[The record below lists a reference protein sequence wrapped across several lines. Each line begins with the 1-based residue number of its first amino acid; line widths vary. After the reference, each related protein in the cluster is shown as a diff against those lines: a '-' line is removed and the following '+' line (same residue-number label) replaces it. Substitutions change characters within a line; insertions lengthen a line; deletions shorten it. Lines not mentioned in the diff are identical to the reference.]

1 MLPGEQKVTSGCAGS
16 GCSWQGDGKCCW
28 RGTTG
33 REQRGTSWELC
44 SFQGG
49 FQGGWVALVGA
60 SPQSIAPESWL
71 AASPHPRPSGKRK
84 QHVPRVCRA
93 VPALLSPA
101 ARMVPAPVPP
111 EPPGES
117 LTWGA
122 GSCGVGP
129 CGGPCAT
136 SAPSNQPQALA
147 METSLIFNNI
157 RTAKIPLRLCGQ
169 CRGMLRHGGGH
180 STMEGDT
187 PPWRGTQQC
196 PRAPL
201 ASPGPSSAPAPAA
214 ACAQGWA
221 AHLSQFK

>member
-1 MLPGEQKVTSGCAGS
+1 MLRPPHIPPASSSQHLHLTPLPGCGTQPGADLGCVEWAAQHSSAGPLLQQEPGSPAQPAYPEMLPGEQKVTSGRAGS

-111 EPPGES
+111 EPPGAES
-117 LTWGA
+117 HLGSRELRGGTLWGTLRYLSSQQSTA
-122 GSCGVGP
+122 GSCNGD
-129 CGGPCAT
+129 
-136 SAPSNQPQALA
+136 
-147 METSLIFNNI
+147 IFN
-157 RTAKIPLRLCGQ
+157 
-169 CRGMLRHGGGH
+169 
-180 STMEGDT
+180 
-187 PPWRGTQQC
+187 
-196 PRAPL
+196 
-201 ASPGPSSAPAPAA
+201 
-214 ACAQGWA
+214 
-221 AHLSQFK
+221 F